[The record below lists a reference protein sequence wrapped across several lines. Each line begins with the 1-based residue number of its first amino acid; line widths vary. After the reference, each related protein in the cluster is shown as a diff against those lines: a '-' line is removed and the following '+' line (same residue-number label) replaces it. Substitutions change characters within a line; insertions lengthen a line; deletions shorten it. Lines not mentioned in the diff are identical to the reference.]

1 MSDPAPPLAG
11 IRVLDLTRQF
21 PGPLATMMLG
31 DLGADVVKIEQPPG
45 GDMMRH
51 LPPLVEG
58 VGAGFLALNRSKRS
72 LAIDLKHP
80 RGRAL
85 FLRLAGRADLVLE
98 GFRPGVME
106 RLGIGYQEL
115 RARRPD
121 VILCSISGYGQ
132 DGPDRE
138 RAGHDIDYC
147 ARTGVLGATGD
158 RGAPPTMPGVQV
170 GDVAGGTWQAMAA
183 VFAAL
188 YHRARTG
195 RGQWLDVSM
204 TDGVLTTTLLA
215 LQEPLAGGEMPPR
228 GEAPLTG
235 GLPGYGVFETA
246 DGRHLA
252 VGALEPH
259 FFDAMCEALGLPEL
273 KGHGMSLGEQ
283 ARGVHTKLEEAFRG
297 RTRDE
302 WMQVFS
308 RVDACVEP
316 VREGREVFDDP
327 QLTSRGMFFSMQH
340 PQAGTIRQV
349 ATPLRLEGR
358 RAPTLPPPALG
369 AHTAEILSGLGLS
382 PAEIDE
388 LAGEQIVQLAS
399 AD

>member
-1 MSDPAPPLAG
+1 MTEPATPLAG

-58 VGAGFLALNRSKRS
+58 IGAGFLALNRSKRS
-72 LAIDLKHP
+72 LAVDLKHP
-80 RGRAL
+80 RGRGL
-85 FLRLAGRADLVLE
+85 FLDLAAGADLVVE
-98 GFRPGVME
+98 GFRPGVID

-259 FFDAMCEALGLPEL
+259 FFDALCQAVGRSDLQGQ
-273 KGHGMSLGEQ
+273 GMSLGEQ
-283 ARGVHTKLEEAFRG
+283 ARGVRAELADALRQ

-302 WMQVFS
+302 WMEVFS
-308 RVDACVEP
+308 GVDACVEP

-327 QLTSRGMFFSMQH
+327 QLTARGMFFSMQH

-349 ATPLRLEGR
+349 ATPLRLEGSQT
-358 RAPTLPPPALG
+358 PTLPPPPLG
-369 AHTAEILSGLGLS
+369 GHTVEILSGLGLS
-382 PAEIDE
+382 PDEIEE
-388 LAGEQIVQLAS
+388 LAADHIVQIAT